1 MSGRRKGRNAQN
13 GGTVGSDAV
22 AARGAAGPGV
32 MNDKIHQVLD
42 DPTRLD
48 ALFRFIVREGDSLRD
63 FQTLTEMAAESFA
76 APIAAIGLIE
86 REHKWFHT
94 HIGIDVDE
102 VPSDSAFGRF
112 TIAGGGAFVVEDAA
126 QDPRFAENPLVV
138 GEPHVRF
145 YAGAPIV
152 VHGQRVGTLSVMD
165 VAARPPPSDAA
176 VAALMRLAGLAGSI
190 FELNDA
196 ARRGRF
202 SERTLGHAEIRQ
214 AMAMRAAKIASWS
227 WDLAT
232 DIVDCDETLRTMFGL
247 PAGLSVSGRDLIA
260 AITPEHV
267 VTLREALRDSL
278 VTDQDFSGE
287 FRIAATGRWVL
298 GLGRV
303 FERDAEGR
311 ATAVLGVY
319 IDITA
324 TKESEEKTRLL
335 LRELNH
341 RVKNTLAMLQSLA
354 GQTLRRSRN
363 DKEFTIAF
371 SGRLQAL
378 AAAHTL
384 LSDREWESID
394 LLTLL
399 KTQVSPYAIDFDEQV
414 SVSCPE
420 MALDPDEALGLGLVL
435 HELATNAAKFG
446 ALSRGLGRVRVA
458 CTEDDAEARVIEWT
472 ESGGPTV
479 KPPKSG
485 GFGSILIARSLD
497 KIVGSSVTVAY
508 PPEGLHVRIR
518 IPKSRKGG

>member
-1 MSGRRKGRNAQN
+1 
-13 GGTVGSDAV
+13 
-22 AARGAAGPGV
+22 
-32 MNDKIHQVLD
+32 MNEKIHQVLD

-48 ALFRFIVREGDSLRD
+48 ALSRFIVREGAPLRD
-63 FQTLTEMAAESFA
+63 FEALTAMAAERFA
-76 APIAAIGLIE
+76 APIAAVGVIE
-86 REHKWFHT
+86 REHVWFHT
-94 HIGIDVDE
+94 HIGIDVAE
-102 VPSDSAFGRF
+102 VPSASAFGRF
-112 TIAGGGAFVVEDAA
+112 TIAGGEAFVVEDAA
-126 QDPRFAENPLVV
+126 ADPRFADNPLVV

-145 YAGAPIV
+145 YVGAPIV
-152 VHGQRVGTLSVMD
+152 VHGQRIGTLSVMD
-165 VAARPPPSDAA
+165 VTARPRPAA
-176 VAALMRLAGLAGSI
+176 AEIAALVRLAGLAGSL

-202 SERTLGHAEIRQ
+202 SERALGHAEVRQ

-232 DIVDCDETLRTMFGL
+232 DIVDCDEPLRTMFAL
-247 PAGLSVSGRDLIA
+247 PATLPVSGRDLIA
-260 AITPEHV
+260 AVTPEHV
-267 VTLREALRDSL
+267 AALREALRESL
-278 VTDQDFSGE
+278 VSDQDFSGE
-287 FRIAATGRWVL
+287 FRIAANGRWVL

-303 FERDAEGR
+303 FERDAAGR

-319 IDITA
+319 VDITA

-394 LLTLL
+394 LFTLL
-399 KTQVSPYAIDFDEQV
+399 KTQVSPYALDFDAQV
-414 SVSCPE
+414 SVSCPG

-446 ALSRGLGRVRVA
+446 ALSRTLGRVEVA
-458 CTEDDAEARVIEWT
+458 CAEDDAAARVIEWV
-472 ESGGPTV
+472 ESGGPPV

-497 KIVGSSVTVAY
+497 KIVGSSVEVSY
-508 PPEGLHVRIR
+508 PPGGLRVRIR
-518 IPKSRKGG
+518 IPKPRRRA

>member
-1 MSGRRKGRNAQN
+1 
-13 GGTVGSDAV
+13 
-22 AARGAAGPGV
+22 
-32 MNDKIHQVLD
+32 MNERIHQVLD
-42 DPTRLD
+42 DPNRLD
-48 ALFRFIVREGDSLRD
+48 ALSRFIVRQGGSSRD
-63 FQTLTEMAAESFA
+63 FENLTAMAAESFD
-76 APIAAIGLIE
+76 APLAAIGLIE
-86 REHKWFHT
+86 RERKWFQT
-94 HIGIDVDE
+94 RLGFARDAIPADT
-102 VPSDSAFGRF
+102 AFGRF
-112 TIAGGGAFVVEDAA
+112 TIAGDEAFVVEDAA
-126 QDPRFAENPLVV
+126 ADPRFAENPLVA
-138 GEPHVRF
+138 GAPHVRF
-145 YAGAPIV
+145 YVGAPIA

-165 VAARPPPSDAA
+165 TRPRPRPTPAALAG
-176 VAALMRLAGLAGSI
+176 LMRLAGLAGSL

-202 SERTLGHAEIRQ
+202 SERALTHAEVRQ

-227 WDLAT
+227 WDLAS
-232 DIVDCDETLRTMFGL
+232 DIVDCDESLRTMFGL
-247 PAGLSVSGRDLIA
+247 PAGLPVSGRDMIA
-260 AITPEHV
+260 AVTPEHV

-278 VTDQDFSGE
+278 VSDQDFSGE
-287 FRIAATGRWVL
+287 FRVAATGRWVL

-303 FERDAEGR
+303 FERDAAGR

-319 IDITA
+319 VDISA

-384 LSDREWESID
+384 LSDREWDSID

-399 KTQVSPYAIDFDEQV
+399 QTQVSPYALDFAEQV
-414 SVSCPE
+414 AVDCPQ

-446 ALSRGLGRVRVA
+446 ALSRPRGRVAVVCA
-458 CTEDDAEARVIEWT
+458 EDDAEARVIEWT
-472 ESGGPTV
+472 ESGGPPV
-479 KPPKSG
+479 RPPKSG

-497 KIVGSSVTVAY
+497 KIVGSSVEVAY
-508 PPEGLHVRIR
+508 PPGGLRVRIR
-518 IPKSRKGG
+518 IPKTRKRPVAP